1 MSSDAQLEAFAVHST
16 DKLRYCDSD
25 PQGHVNNAV
34 FSTFLE
40 TGRVDILYRG
50 EGRIVDDGCAF
61 VIARLEMDFRAELKW
76 PGTVEIGTR
85 IQKIGRTSITL
96 EQAVFQNGV
105 LAASAL
111 SVVVQMN
118 QMERTP
124 QPLSEM
130 ARERLGRL
138 QSLPAAA

>member
-1 MSSDAQLEAFAVHST
+1 MASDDQLAAFPVHSA

-25 PQGHVNNAV
+25 PQGHVNNSV

-50 EGRIVDDGCAF
+50 ERRIVDDGCAF
-61 VIARLEMDFRAELKW
+61 VIARLEMDFRSELKW

-96 EQAVFQNGV
+96 EQAIFQNDA

-124 QPLSEM
+124 QPLSEA
-130 ARERLGRL
+130 ARKRLVCL
-138 QSLPAAA
+138 QSLPSGA